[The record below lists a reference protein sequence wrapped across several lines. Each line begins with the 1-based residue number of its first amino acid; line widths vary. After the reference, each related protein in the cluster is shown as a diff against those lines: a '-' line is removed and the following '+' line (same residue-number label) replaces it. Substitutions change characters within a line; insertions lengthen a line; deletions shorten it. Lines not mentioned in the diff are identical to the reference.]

1 MGCCAVENKKQKNV
15 SANVPG
21 KEMDINAD
29 QDEQQKNI
37 QNIQNEPKLKAA
49 PKPIMNVDENN
60 NNNNNNNEP
69 KKMKFY
75 IGNYDNSPLLNES
88 KNDDEL
94 LKDIFNEL
102 NIEKNRDYDLL
113 DKNGEK
119 LNDKLDLKVK
129 DIFHGESPIEL
140 SVKYKGLDIPKD
152 IKQAYINDSKLIGS
166 LILDNP
172 EYFGLVTLET
182 DSLKTNQLKFN
193 LEDNDYLKKFNSFSA
208 FCNGNKKIYLSGGES
223 STDPANSTTFSDFIE
238 IDLEQNNPN
247 GLIYRNLPNLNEART
262 WHSMI
267 FIPKKYVFIVSG
279 TNIKSVEL
287 FDTETNEIKIDSYLN
302 EARSECTL
310 CLVNDLYLYAFC
322 GFVLHQTFVNTIERC
337 NLGREN
343 RKWEIVNYKLENGV
357 QFDPSFFAVGYLNDD
372 ILLFGGNENEEDKN
386 KNYLL
391 KNGDTLEEFNN
402 NENIVGVY
410 REKLFHPINNET
422 SALIPLLSNNV
433 EVCYLKNSN
442 KTVTK
447 EIYNDENENENN

>member
-1 MGCCAVENKKQKNV
+1 MGCCAVENKRQKNV
-15 SANVPG
+15 NANVPP
-21 KEMDINAD
+21 KETEINAD
-29 QDEQQKNI
+29 QDEQQKNVL
-37 QNIQNEPKLKAA
+37 NEPKLKAA
-49 PKPIMNVDENN
+49 AKPIINPDE

-94 LKDIFNEL
+94 LRDIFNEL

-129 DIFHGESPIEL
+129 DIFHGESTIEL
-140 SVKYKGLDIPKD
+140 SVKYKGLEIPKD
-152 IKQAYINDSKLIGS
+152 IKQAYINDSKVIGS

-182 DSLKTNQLKFN
+182 DTLKTNQLNFN
-193 LEDNDYLKKFNSFSA
+193 LDDYLKKFNSFSA

-223 STDPANSTTFSDFIE
+223 STDPANTTTFADFIE

-310 CLVNDLYLYAFC
+310 ALVNDLYLYAFC
-322 GFVLHQTFVNTIERC
+322 GFLLHQTFVNTIERC

-391 KNGDTLEEFNN
+391 KNGEILEEFNN
-402 NENIVGVY
+402 SENIVGVY

-447 EIYNDENENENN
+447 EIYKDENENIN

>member
-1 MGCCAVENKKQKNV
+1 MGCCAVENKRPKNV
-15 SANVPG
+15 NANVPP
-21 KEMDINAD
+21 KETEINAD
-29 QDEQQKNI
+29 QNEQQN
-37 QNIQNEPKLKAA
+37 QQEEPKLKAA
-49 PKPIMNVDENN
+49 AKPIVNVEENK
-60 NNNNNNNEP
+60 NNNNNEP

-129 DIFHGESPIEL
+129 DIFHGESTIEL
-140 SVKYKGLDIPKD
+140 SVKYKGLEIPKD

-182 DSLKTNQLKFN
+182 DTLKTNQIKFN
-193 LEDNDYLKKFNSFSA
+193 LEENDYLKKFNSFSA
-208 FCNGNKKIYLSGGES
+208 FCNGNKKIFLSGGES
-223 STDPANSTTFSDFIE
+223 STDPANSTTFADFIE

-247 GLIYRNLPNLNEART
+247 SLIYRNLPNLNEART

-310 CLVNDLYLYAFC
+310 ALVNDLYLYAFC
-322 GFVLHQTFVNTIERC
+322 GFLLHQTFVNTIERC

-343 RKWEIVNYKLENGV
+343 RKWEIVNYKLENGI
-357 QFDPSFFAVGYLNDD
+357 QFNPSFFAVGYLNDD

-410 REKLFHPINNET
+410 REKLFHPINNEN

-447 EIYNDENENENN
+447 EIYNDENENY

>member
-15 SANVPG
+15 SANVP
-21 KEMDINAD
+21 DINAD

>member
-1 MGCCAVENKKQKNV
+1 MGCCAVENKRQKNV
-15 SANVPG
+15 NANVPP
-21 KEMDINAD
+21 KETEINAD
-29 QDEQQKNI
+29 QDEQQKNVL
-37 QNIQNEPKLKAA
+37 NEPKLKAA
-49 PKPIMNVDENN
+49 AKPIINPDE

-94 LKDIFNEL
+94 LRDIFNEL

-129 DIFHGESPIEL
+129 DIFHGESTIEL
-140 SVKYKGLDIPKD
+140 SVKYKGLEIPKD
-152 IKQAYINDSKLIGS
+152 IKQAYINDSKVIGS

-182 DSLKTNQLKFN
+182 DTLKTNQLNFN
-193 LEDNDYLKKFNSFSA
+193 LDDYLKKFNSFSA

-223 STDPANSTTFSDFIE
+223 STDPANTTTFADFIE

-310 CLVNDLYLYAFC
+310 ALVNDLYLYAFC
-322 GFVLHQTFVNTIERC
+322 GFLLHQTFVNTIERC

-391 KNGDTLEEFNN
+391 KNGEILEEFNN
-402 NENIVGVY
+402 SENIVGVY

-447 EIYNDENENENN
+447 EIYNIENENY